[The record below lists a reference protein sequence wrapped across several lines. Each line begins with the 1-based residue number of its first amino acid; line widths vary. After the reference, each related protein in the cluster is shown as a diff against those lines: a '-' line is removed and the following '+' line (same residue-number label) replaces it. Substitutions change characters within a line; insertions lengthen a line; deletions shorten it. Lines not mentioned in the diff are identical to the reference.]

1 MFIQAMNTGIHPYLL
16 YTKMAEHQNEYFKS
30 AVGMRYQKLSDT
42 ENMNSSP
49 KITSRKSKFE
59 KVSFSEIETPEELV
73 DWFKKWDKLSDE
85 GFESWSKYLIDF
97 EIDGET
103 LEDMDQKEIRDTMEE
118 SLGPKDWLKLR
129 RVLK

>member
-1 MFIQAMNTGIHPYLL
+1 
-16 YTKMAEHQNEYFKS
+16 
-30 AVGMRYQKLSDT
+30 MRYQKLSDA
-42 ENMNSSP
+42 ENITPSP

-85 GFESWSKYLIDF
+85 GIETWSKYFIDF

-103 LEDMDQKEIRDTMEE
+103 LEDMDQKEIRDTMEV